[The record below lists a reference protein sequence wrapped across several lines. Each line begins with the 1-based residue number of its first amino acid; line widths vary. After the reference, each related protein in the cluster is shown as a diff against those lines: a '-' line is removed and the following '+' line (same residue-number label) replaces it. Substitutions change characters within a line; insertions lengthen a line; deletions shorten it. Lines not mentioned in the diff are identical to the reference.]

1 MALTRTIKINETVT
15 LNHPSLKKPAAFKAL
30 ISQPMG
36 QYAPYLSTFV
46 DQVFLSSYV
55 DQALFIELYQLTF
68 RPQDSQKSV
77 SLEKIT
83 HRKANETRCPFSA
96 S

>member
-1 MALTRTIKINETVT
+1 MALTRAIKINETVIQ
-15 LNHPSLKKPAAFKAL
+15 NHTSLKKPAAFKAL

-55 DQALFIELYQLTF
+55 DQALFIERYQLTF

-77 SLEKIT
+77 SLEKNHT
-83 HRKANETRCPFSA
+83 SKSQWDSVSF
-96 S
+96 

>member
-1 MALTRTIKINETVT
+1 MALTRTIKINEIVT
-15 LNHPSLKKPAAFKAL
+15 LNHPSLKKPAAFRAL

-36 QYAPYLSTFV
+36 QYAPYLSTF
-46 DQVFLSSYV
+46 V